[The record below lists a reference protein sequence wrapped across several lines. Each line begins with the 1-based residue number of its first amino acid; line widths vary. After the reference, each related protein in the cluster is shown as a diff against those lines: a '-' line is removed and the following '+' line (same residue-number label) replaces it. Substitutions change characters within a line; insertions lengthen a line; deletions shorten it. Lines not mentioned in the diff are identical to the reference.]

1 MKGNTCRKLLLLLQ
15 SDPVATHVACHTH
28 VRINVTHQNSA
39 GGGLPGDEFASPVLR
54 LGHECA
60 LEFLFPL
67 PCRLLLLLFR
77 VIWREFGLLSTAKKG
92 KGSPQ

>member
-1 MKGNTCRKLLLLLQ
+1 MLYAK
-15 SDPVATHVACHTH
+15 HVSG
-28 VRINVTHQNSA
+28 INETHQNSP

-60 LEFLFPL
+60 FELLLAL

-77 VIWREFGLLSTAKKG
+77 VIWRKFGLLSTA
-92 KGSPQ
+92 